1 MPTDRLAAGDVA
13 PEFRL
18 ESTHG
23 VQSLE
28 DYQGQWLVLYFYP
41 KDDTPGCTTEAC
53 DFRDNLEQLGVP
65 VLGVS
70 ADDIASHQGFA
81 DKYQLPFPLLSDPG
95 AAMAKAYGSYGVKN
109 MYGKSFEG
117 VLRSSFI
124 INPQG
129 HIAEAMYNVNAK
141 GHVARLA
148 KRLQEL
154 QRS

>member
-1 MPTDRLAAGDVA
+1 M
-13 PEFRL
+13 
-18 ESTHG
+18 
-23 VQSLE
+23 
-28 DYQGQWLVLYFYP
+28 LYFYP
-41 KDDTPGCTTEAC
+41 KDDTPGCVGEAC
-53 DFRDNLEQLGVP
+53 DFRDNLEQLAVP

-81 DKYQLPFPLLSDPG
+81 DKYSLSFPLLSDPES
-95 AAMAKAYGSYGVKN
+95 ALAKRYGSYGEKN
-109 MYGKSFEG
+109 MYGKVFEG
-117 VLRSSFI
+117 ILRSSFI

-154 QRS
+154 QG